1 MIRSGAFL
9 IRKRL
14 RQRFGIRA
22 RKVTVRTHVP
32 WYLWGVIFAVALAL
46 SLGLGAWV
54 YDTGRRLA
62 GFDSSVSQQEITALK
77 ARSIELLAEV
87 VRLQQIVDT
96 GGSQLQIERTAGQQ
110 LARQAKM
117 LEQENASLRE
127 DLSFFEGLVPGGDD
141 AKESGP
147 TISRLRV
154 EPDLATGQYRY
165 RMLIVQRGAKS
176 GAVFRGGLQLVVKY
190 QQSGKDA
197 MILLP
202 AEGGGAEPR
211 YRLEIKYF
219 QRAEGVIAVP
229 PGARLK
235 SVEARLLQNGVIHA
249 KRIISL

>member
-1 MIRSGAFL
+1 MVRSGAFL

-32 WYLWGVIFAVALAL
+32 WYLWGGGLVLLL
-46 SLGLGAWV
+46 SVTLGLGAWI
-54 YDTGRRLA
+54 YDTSRRLV
-62 GFDSSVSQQEITALK
+62 GFDSSVLQQEIAALQ
-77 ARSIELLAEV
+77 ARSTGLQAEV

-96 GGSQLQIERTAGQQ
+96 GESQLQIERTAGQQ

-127 DLSFFEGLVPGGDD
+127 DLSFFEGLVPGSAD

-147 TISRLRV
+147 AISRLRV

-165 RMLIVQRGAKS
+165 RLLIVQRGAKS
-176 GAVFRGGLQLVVKY
+176 GAVFRGSLQLVVKY
-190 QQSGKDA
+190 QLSGKDA
-197 MILLP
+197 MIILP
-202 AEGGGAEPR
+202 AEGASTELR
-211 YRLEIKYF
+211 YQLEIKYF
-219 QRAEGVIAVP
+219 QRAEGVVAVP

-235 SVEARLLQNGVIHA
+235 SVEARLMQNGVVHA
-249 KRIISL
+249 KRTISL